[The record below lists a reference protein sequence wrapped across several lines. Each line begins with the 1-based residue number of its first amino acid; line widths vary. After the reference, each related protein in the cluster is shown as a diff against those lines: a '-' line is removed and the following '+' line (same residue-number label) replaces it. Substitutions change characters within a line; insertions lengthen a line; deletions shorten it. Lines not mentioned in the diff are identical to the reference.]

1 MKWSIYNEL
10 IDASDNT
17 EVFYL
22 FNSLRE
28 KYFALDINLKDL
40 ILEGKEDPSIIA
52 IVHTELYEYL
62 LSENFIVPD
71 NMDEVSECVQMIN
84 KKFSSDAHLRITIN
98 PTLDCNLRCWY
109 CYENHL
115 KGSCMET
122 KTIDALVK
130 FIEYQAQSDTL
141 KKIQLSFFGGEPLL
155 KYNQVVKPIVKQC
168 SDICHKFNKSFMVS
182 FTTNGV
188 CLTSKVV
195 NELKELSSEVSVQ
208 VAFDG
213 NRALH
218 DSVKC
223 FANGKG
229 CYDIV
234 KKQLINA
241 INNGIM
247 TTIRCNY
254 TLANFESFRELIGDF
269 KDYWHYINVRFS
281 FHKVWQERESEEL
294 FAKRESL
301 KKDILHWD
309 IKSNIDSFYGDSL
322 APCYADFDNHIVV
335 NYNGDIYKC
344 TARDFKPENRL
355 GYIDV
360 TGKIIYNTIA
370 SKRTEMRLTK
380 QCLTCRMLPIC
391 TICFQQRSESMDGL
405 CPAPHTYN
413 NATINIA
420 KYFYDV
426 VALNK
431 RMNASETK

>member
-10 IDASDNT
+10 IGTSDNT
-17 EVFYL
+17 KIIYL
-22 FNSLRE
+22 YNLLRE
-28 KYFALDINLKDL
+28 KFFALDVNLKDL
-40 ILEGKEDPSIIA
+40 ILSGKNDTSIIKNT
-52 IVHTELYEYL
+52 HPELYTNL

-71 NMDEVSECVQMIN
+71 KMDEVSECVQMISR
-84 KKFSSDAHLRITIN
+84 KFSSNEHLRITIN
-98 PTLDCNLRCWY
+98 PTLDCNLSCWY

-115 KGSCMET
+115 KGSCMEA

-130 FIEYQAQSDTL
+130 FVEKQVQSQTL

-155 KYNQVVKPIVKQC
+155 KYHQVVKPIIKQC
-168 SDICHKFNKSFMVS
+168 SAICHKYNKPFMVS

-188 CLTSKVV
+188 CLTSTIID
-195 NELKELSSEVSVQ
+195 ELKELSPEVSLQ

-213 NRALH
+213 NRLLH

-234 KKQLINA
+234 QKQLIYA
-241 INNGIM
+241 INNGIL

-254 TLANFESFRELIGDF
+254 TTSNLESFRELITDF
-269 KDYWHYINVRFS
+269 KKFWHYTNVRFS
-281 FHKVWQERESEEL
+281 FHKVWQEPESEEL

-301 KKDILHWD
+301 KRDILQWG

-322 APCYADFDNHIVV
+322 APCYADFENNIVI

-344 TARDFKPENRL
+344 TARDFNLQNRL
-355 GYIDV
+355 GHLDS
-360 TGKIIYNTIA
+360 TGEIIYNSVAAKKTMA
-370 SKRTEMRLTK
+370 RLTK
-380 QCLTCRMLPIC
+380 QCTNCRLLPIC
-391 TICFQQRSESMDGL
+391 TVCFQKRSESLEGE
-405 CPAPHTYN
+405 CPAPHVKDN
-413 NATINIA
+413 MVINIV

-426 VALNK
+426 VTLHERTNTH
-431 RMNASETK
+431 ETY